1 MCFQCNS
8 NVKIYHKA
16 TSNVD
21 CNVDCNAVYCILP
34 CRLLFYSFSPL
45 LKVFD
50 NYAVTVM
57 IGGEPYTLGLFDTAG
72 KYLLF
77 SFFLW
82 PRNNKKT
89 FLILFFWLFQDRK
102 IMTVCVHSVIHKQT
116 CSSYVSLSFHPRH
129 LKTSKKRS
137 VFNKFFIV

>member
-1 MCFQCNS
+1 MLS
-8 NVKIYHKA
+8 YA
-16 TSNVD
+16 ASNVD
-21 CNVDCNAVYCILP
+21 SMLEYF
-34 CRLLFYSFSPL
+34 LFYHTGYCFYCFSL

-77 SFFLW
+77 YFSGPQKQLEHISHSV
-82 PRNNKKT
+82 
-89 FLILFFWLFQDRK
+89 LLFVFQDRK

-116 CSSYVSLSFHPRH
+116 CSSYVSLSFHPPH